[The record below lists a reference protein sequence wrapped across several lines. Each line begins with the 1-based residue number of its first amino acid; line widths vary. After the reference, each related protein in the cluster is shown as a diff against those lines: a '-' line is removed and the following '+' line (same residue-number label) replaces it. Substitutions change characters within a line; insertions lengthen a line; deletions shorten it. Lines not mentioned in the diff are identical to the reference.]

1 MLDQTT
7 VNTIMTQF
15 RRAYGAADADGLR
28 AILTGDFVWH
38 MHYGAAADQTPT
50 GRVLSGVDAMMEELQ
65 WRRKYWSNIEYDNL
79 VERPANDLVLQ
90 TFTTKGLD
98 QSGAPFHVNVVDL
111 YAVRDEKIY
120 RKDTYWK
127 QMSFR

>member
-7 VNTIMTQF
+7 VNTIMKQF
-15 RRAYGAADADGLR
+15 RLAYGSADADGLR
-28 AILTGDFVWH
+28 AILSEDFEWH
-38 MHYGAAADQTPT
+38 MHYGAAAGHAPT
-50 GRVLSGVDAMMEELQ
+50 GRVLSGVDAMLEELQ
-65 WRRKYWSNIEYDNL
+65 WRRKHWSNVEYDNL

-98 QSGAPFHVNVVDL
+98 QYGAPFNVNVVDL
-111 YAVRDEKIY
+111 YAVREEKIY